1 MYMISLCDRA
11 SFDFTA
17 RLWDSVTGDCL
28 KVFTD
33 HTKYVFALSFSPD
46 GSLLASGGGDGALN
60 MYDVK
65 VGRIHSLEV
74 NGKADYWWRRE
85 NGPGLGR
92 VERRRVF
99 SRLTGR
105 DGENRV

>member
-1 MYMISLCDRA
+1 MISLCDRA

-33 HTKYVFALSFSPD
+33 HTKYVFALSFNPD
-46 GSLLASGGGDGALN
+46 GTLLASGGGDGSLN

-65 VGRIHSLEV
+65 VGRAQPLEG
-74 NGKADYWWRRE
+74 NDRADCCGDTRTVLDLVMRRK
-85 NGPGLGR
+85 
-92 VERRRVF
+92 
-99 SRLTGR
+99 
-105 DGENRV
+105 DGNI

>member
-1 MYMISLCDRA
+1 MVSLFHRA

-46 GSLLASGGGDGALN
+46 GSLLASGGGDGSLN

-65 VGRIHSLEV
+65 VGGAGFLEV
-74 NGKADYWWRRE
+74 KRGLTDGEDTRADMDLVVRRE
-85 NGPGLGR
+85 DGC
-92 VERRRVF
+92 V
-99 SRLTGR
+99 R
-105 DGENRV
+105 D

>member
-1 MYMISLCDRA
+1 MYMSSRCDRA

-33 HTKYVFALSFSPD
+33 HTKHVFALSFSPD
-46 GSLLASGGGDGALN
+46 GTQLVSGGGDGSLN

-65 VGRIHSLEV
+65 VSRDPAFEAYDR
-74 NGKADYWWRRE
+74 ADCWWRRE
-85 NGPGLGR
+85 NGLGLG
-92 VERRRVF
+92 VAERRRVF
-99 SRLTGR
+99 LRLTGR
-105 DGENRV
+105 DGEKRV